1 MFWRN
6 SLSRSLARFRRRPAS
21 DYQSPHNPTQYDRL
35 PERTRP
41 ELALP
46 ETGDAEAAKRASLRG
61 FAWACGFALLA
72 AAGLAGVSAAAGL
85 ILGPAAVTAAAV
97 LLIVGCRLRSRGF
110 WRTLLAVPAAAAT
123 FAALVAW
130 GWRVGPALVAVGLTA
145 YFADRFAGQA
155 VHFQSR
161 LPMSH
166 GLSRLYRETWR
177 DRFRNPAAQLR
188 GETYPLLLAATAA
201 AVLAAFAWAG
211 AGTGPTPAFRLLAA
225 AAGTVSLLAAAT
237 VIAERTAASLAG
249 RPAAGTR
256 EVWRG
261 SVRAVRSWLLVG
273 RTGNPTPGLY
283 RAPVGGCGSRRA
295 ELFGLM
301 LAGVG
306 AAAALA
312 PGEGRATAVNAP
324 SAAAPARPELRPYQ
338 RSMLAR
344 MEPSERGRWED
355 RLRPEPVASVIPVAE
370 ESGGGHRWAVF
381 AVCLS
386 ALPAGLAFT
395 LAPAAACAAGVA
407 SRPWPRRPRPDR
419 FLDPYVWED
428 VVAAMRRSSDRVE
441 RESLF
446 FGVNARDN
454 SPVMVPRSVVGEHV
468 HLTGGTGTGKTSVG
482 IMSLMTQLIRRG
494 DCSVV
499 VIDLKGDDAALF
511 ETARVESGKTGAW
524 FRWVTTTRGRSSYVF
539 NPLDQAYFRD
549 RTPSE
554 KADLITEAAG
564 LQYGTTYGP
573 SYFSVTNYEALTAAI
588 ECRERDRPL
597 RSFRELEAA
606 LREDA
611 GGSLSRKQR
620 EDAAAARGVIS
631 QLADPDGL
639 NAVAGDGTPPGALAR
654 SVDCA
659 SLFRSPQTLYLNL
672 ASGDGAAVARG
683 TGVLALHAI
692 FQSAA
697 QLRSGRRVP
706 VYVFVDEFQRLA
718 SPNLEV
724 ILQQG
729 RSMDVGLIL
738 SHQSMSDLDLGRG
751 VDVRATVAN
760 NTAIKQTFSVGD
772 LAEARELSEG
782 SGGQVFLGRGWQ
794 SRSDARGESVG
805 TSWNETAAPR
815 LSINDLMMM
824 GDRPGRS
831 LFQLRRGA
839 GYAQYGGFPVLID
852 SCHVITEAEFRRRKA
867 APWPELTD
875 ETIPAGR
882 RRFRRPPPGPEDGY
896 GGDDLF
902 ADSSDDGPD
911 RPPGGGSGGTPP
923 MEEREPSAEV
933 TPADGPDDPP
943 EDDAKGPAVPE
954 TDDAGG
960 EPPDDAAATGGGLE
974 SLTGDPADPRNEPDP
989 DEPEQD

>member
-1 MFWRN
+1 MFGSRG
-6 SLSRSLARFRRRPAS
+6 LGRSLARFRRRPAS

-35 PERTRP
+35 PEGTRP

-46 ETGDAEAAKRASLRG
+46 ETGDPEAAKRASLRA
-61 FAWACGFALLA
+61 FAWACGFGLLA
-72 AAGLAGVSAAAGL
+72 AAGAAGCSAGAGL
-85 ILGPAAVTAAAV
+85 NAGPAAVTAAAV
-97 LLIVGCRLRSRGF
+97 LLVAGCRLRSRGF
-110 WRTLLAVPAAAAT
+110 WWTPLAVLAAAAT
-123 FAALVAW
+123 FAGLAAW
-130 GWRVGPALVAVGLTA
+130 GWRFGPAVVAAGLTA

-161 LPMSH
+161 LPTAY
-166 GLSRLYRETWR
+166 GLSRIYRETWR
-177 DRFRNPAAQLR
+177 DRFRKPAAQLR
-188 GETYPLLLAATAA
+188 GETYPALLAATTAA
-201 AVLAAFAWAG
+201 ALGGLAWAG
-211 AGTGPTPAFRLLAA
+211 AGEEPAFRLLVAA
-225 AAGTVSLLAAAT
+225 ASVASLSAVAVVLAERAAA
-237 VIAERTAASLAG
+237 RLAR
-249 RPAAGTR
+249 RPPAKPG

-261 SVRAVRSWLLVG
+261 LVRAVRSWLLVG
-273 RTGNPTPGLY
+273 RTGNPAPGLY
-283 RAPVGGCGSRRA
+283 RAPTGGCASRRV
-295 ELFGLM
+295 ELFGVL

-306 AAAALA
+306 AAAACV
-312 PGEGRATAVNAP
+312 PVTERAAMRIGP
-324 SAAAPARPELRPYQ
+324 SAVAAQRSELRPYQ
-338 RSMLAR
+338 RTMLAR
-344 MEPSERGRWED
+344 MAPAERGRWED
-355 RLRPEPVASVIPVAE
+355 RLRTDPVAAATSVAAGS
-370 ESGGGHRWAVF
+370 SGGRVWA
-381 AVCLS
+381 LS
-386 ALPAGLAFT
+386 AACLAAVPAGLAFT
-395 LAPAAACAAGVA
+395 LAPALACAAGVA
-407 SRPWPRRPRPDR
+407 SRPWPPRTRPGR
-419 FLDPYVWED
+419 FLDPHVWED
-428 VVAAMRRSSDRVE
+428 AVGALRRSKDRTE

-446 FGVNARDN
+446 FGVNAFDN
-454 SPVMVPRSVVGEHV
+454 SPVLVPRSVVGEHV

-511 ETARVESGKTGAW
+511 ETARVESEKTGAW
-524 FRWVTTTRGRSSYVF
+524 FRWVTTTRGRSTYVF

-573 SYFSVTNYEALTAAI
+573 SYFTVTNYEALTAAV
-588 ECRERDRPL
+588 EHYERDRPL
-597 RSFRELEAA
+597 RSFRELERA
-606 LREDA
+606 LREDS

-620 EDAAAARGVIS
+620 EDAAAARGVVS
-631 QLADPDGL
+631 QLADPNGL
-639 NAVAGDGTPPGALAR
+639 NAVPGDDTPPGALAR

-683 TGVLALHAI
+683 TGVLTLHAI

-706 VYVFVDEFQRLA
+706 VYVFIDEFQRLA

-738 SHQSMSDLDLGRG
+738 SHQSMSDLDLGGG

-772 LAEARELSEG
+772 VAEARELSEG
-782 SGGQVFLGRGWQ
+782 SGGQVFLGRSWQ
-794 SRSDARGESVG
+794 SRSDARGDSVG

-867 APWPELTD
+867 APWPELSD

-882 RRFRRPPPGPEDGY
+882 RRFRRPPLGPEDGY

-902 ADSSDDGPD
+902 ADPTDGGPD
-911 RPPGGGSGGTPP
+911 RPPGGGSGGAPP
-923 MEEREPSAEV
+923 AEEREPSAEV
-933 TPADGPDDPP
+933 TPADRPDDPP
-943 EDDAKGPAVPE
+943 DDDAEGPAVPE

-974 SLTGDPADPRNEPDP
+974 SLTGDPADPRDEPDP
-989 DEPEQD
+989 DEPERN

>member
-1 MFWRN
+1 MFWSN

-35 PERTRP
+35 PEGTRP

-97 LLIVGCRLRSRGF
+97 LLIAGCRLRSRGF

-130 GWRVGPALVAVGLTA
+130 GWRLGPALVAVGLTA
-145 YFADRFAGQA
+145 YFADRFAEQA

-177 DRFRNPAAQLR
+177 GRFRNPAAHLR
-188 GETYPLLLAATAA
+188 GETYPLLLAAATAV
-201 AVLAAFAWAG
+201 VLAAFAWAG
-211 AGTGPTPAFRLLAA
+211 AGTVLTPAVRLLIAAAVLIPLLTVAAALAERA
-225 AAGTVSLLAAAT
+225 AAGLSS
-237 VIAERTAASLAG
+237 RPSAG
-249 RPAAGTR
+249 PR

-261 SVRAVRSWLLVG
+261 SVRAVRAWLLVG
-273 RTGNPTPGLY
+273 RTGNPAPGLY
-283 RAPVGGCGSRRA
+283 RAPAGGCGSRRA

-306 AAAALA
+306 AAAAFA
-312 PGEGRATAVNAP
+312 PGEGRATAANAA
-324 SAAAPARPELRPYQ
+324 SAAAPAKSELRPYQ

-395 LAPAAACAAGVA
+395 LTPAVACAAGVA
-407 SRPWPRRPRPDR
+407 SRPWPRRPRPGR

-428 VVAAMRRSSDRVE
+428 VVAAMRRSSDRIE

-511 ETARVESGKTGAW
+511 ETARVESAKTGAW
-524 FRWVTTTRGRSSYVF
+524 FRWVTTTRGRSTYVF

-573 SYFSVTNYEALTAAI
+573 SYFSVTNYEALAAAV
-588 ECRERDRPL
+588 EHYERDRPL
-597 RSFRELEAA
+597 RSFRELERA
-606 LREDA
+606 LREDT
-611 GGSLSRKQR
+611 GGSLSRKQQ

-639 NAVAGDGTPPGALAR
+639 NAVSGDDTPPRALAR

-697 QLRSGRRVP
+697 LLRSGRRAP
-706 VYVFVDEFQRLA
+706 VYVFIDEFQRLA

-738 SHQSMSDLDLGRG
+738 SHQSMSDLDLGGG

-760 NTAIKQTFSVGD
+760 NTAVKQTFSVGD
-772 LAEARELSEG
+772 VAEARELSEG
-782 SGGQVFLGRGWQ
+782 SGGQVFLGRSWQ

-867 APWPELTD
+867 APWPGPSD

-882 RRFRRPPPGPEDGY
+882 RRFRRPRSGRRTATAGTTCSPTRRTTAPTARPAEE
-896 GGDDLF
+896 
-902 ADSSDDGPD
+902 AAE
-911 RPPGGGSGGTPP
+911 RPPATRGTLPRRLTRSRPP
-923 MEEREPSAEV
+923 PPPTRRRANGRKPTRRGDRA
-933 TPADGPDDPP
+933 PADWT
-943 EDDAKGPAVPE
+943 A
-954 TDDAGG
+954 
-960 EPPDDAAATGGGLE
+960 
-974 SLTGDPADPRNEPDP
+974 
-989 DEPEQD
+989 